1 MKKLIISG
9 IIMYA
14 SLLVVWYA
22 QMIVPDSQNYILN
35 ENDQQVLNT
44 ENINDPL
51 RDGAYNIIEPQWW
64 TGALSGVVGAWE
76 SLISSHETAQN
87 KVMTVVKNLIN
98 YALWMV
104 ALVALVYLM
113 YHGFMILTA
122 AGDEAQYKNG
132 LKWVKF
138 AAIALVGIGMSWLI
152 VSAIFW
158 LIALMIWTTP

>member
-44 ENINDPL
+44 ENIDDPL
-51 RDGAYNIIEPQWW
+51 RQGAYNIVTPEWW
-64 TGALSGVVGAWE
+64 AALSGLASTDTE
-76 SLISSHETAQN
+76 ISSHITAQN
-87 KVMTVVKNLIN
+87 KVMTVIKNLIN

-104 ALVALVYLM
+104 ALIALVYLI
-113 YHGFMILTA
+113 YHGFMIVTA
-122 AGDEAQYKNG
+122 AGDETQYKNG

-138 AAIALVGIGMSWLI
+138 AAIAMAGIGMSRLV

-158 LIALMIWTTP
+158 LIALMIWTA